1 MMMMKKIFSPGSYS
15 NKINLG
21 LLFLRVTSGIFMLTH
36 GFGKLGKL
44 IEGGTIKFADPIGIG
59 PEASLVLAVFAEFFC
74 SIFLIFGF
82 ATRISAIPLII
93 TMLVAGFIAH
103 AGDPFA
109 VREKAFLFFVI
120 FVFIAIA
127 GAGKYSVDNLIYK
140 KSTSDKDVIV

>member
-1 MMMMKKIFSPGSYS
+1 MMTMKKIFAPGSYS
-15 NKINLG
+15 NKINFG

-36 GFGKLGKL
+36 GVGKLTKL
-44 IEGGTIKFADPIGIG
+44 IEGGTIKFANPIGIG

-74 SIFLIFGF
+74 SIFIILGI

-93 TMLVAGFIAH
+93 TMLVAGFISH

-109 VREKAFLFFVI
+109 VKEKAFLFFVI

-127 GAGKYSVDNLIYK
+127 GAGKYSIDNFIYK
-140 KSTSDKDVIV
+140 KIASDRDVIN

>member
-1 MMMMKKIFSPGSYS
+1 MKTMKKIFAPGSYS

-36 GFGKLGKL
+36 GVGKLGKL

-59 PEASLVLAVFAEFFC
+59 PEASLVLAVFSEFFC

-109 VREKAFLFFVI
+109 VKEKAFLFFVI

-140 KSTSDKDVIV
+140 KISS

>member
-1 MMMMKKIFSPGSYS
+1 MKTMKKIFSPGSYS
-15 NKINLG
+15 NKINFG

-36 GFGKLGKL
+36 GVGKLGKL

-109 VREKAFLFFVI
+109 VKEKAFLFFVI

-140 KSTSDKDVIV
+140 KISS